1 MNSEYIDTSEFQFK
15 GKHAEYVS
23 RLTSEFDK
31 NKFKV
36 FNRNIDVLIFSSIVG
51 FLYNRRAEID
61 NNNEIRPVK
70 INFQQLTR
78 EQNILEYNYQLIML
92 LYNKESIEN
101 EERLNR
107 AFRYVD
113 DREKRKVG
121 DEVYL
126 SFVLG
131 GVEVLYE
138 KILENTSNPEEII
151 NNMYCFIKELNE
163 RYNQDIDED
172 ILRNLCNN
180 AKRNQL

>member
-70 INFQQLTR
+70 INFQQL
-78 EQNILEYNYQLIML
+78 
-92 LYNKESIEN
+92 LYM
-101 EERLNR
+101 
-107 AFRYVD
+107 
-113 DREKRKVG
+113 
-121 DEVYL
+121 
-126 SFVLG
+126 
-131 GVEVLYE
+131 
-138 KILENTSNPEEII
+138 II
-151 NNMYCFIKELNE
+151 NNFAISFSNFFFYV
-163 RYNQDIDED
+163 
-172 ILRNLCNN
+172 
-180 AKRNQL
+180 